1 MFLMRVHLD
10 SVSESRSKKWKSE
23 KSGKI
28 GEQRVK
34 TGKGGEDGKKGRTDE
49 GRGERTERRR
59 EMRRRDETREERERR
74 ERARHRTVVLTK
86 ERAQGEKGKETL
98 KTLEVECRGYGV
110 RGGTDAEHLP
120 ERSGESGNG
129 WNGERRGAI
138 HAMLSREQDSAGQ

>member
-1 MFLMRVHLD
+1 M
-10 SVSESRSKKWKSE
+10 E
-23 KSGKI
+23 I
-28 GEQRVK
+28 GEKRENRGA
-34 TGKGGEDGKKGRTDE
+34 TGENGEGGRGREKREDGRRAGGEDGEAKGDE
-49 GRGERTERRR
+49 ET
-59 EMRRRDETREERERR
+59 RRDETREERERR